1 MSTQLNNQHA
11 AALGNTNG
19 YTEFTF
25 NGTRIRFLAP
35 HSLEYYDRVKTWD
48 KGYLVVDAKYSH
60 NPTLE
65 EEYIDLVPI
74 LEDLY
79 IDPVSFLEPI
89 NTVEVAR
96 HA

>member
-1 MSTQLNNQHA
+1 MSTSSNSKHS
-11 AALGNTNG
+11 AALSNSNG

-35 HSLEYYDRVKTWD
+35 YSLEYYDRVKAWD
-48 KGYLVVDAKYSH
+48 KGYLVVDAKYTH
-60 NPTLE
+60 NPELE

-79 IDPVSFLEPI
+79 IEPDSFLEPI
-89 NTVEVAR
+89 KNVMII
-96 HA
+96 